1 MSSSPEIFRNK
12 KIKKAKTDHH
22 TSRED
27 RDNEDRNHKPHAKPI
42 RPNPQ
47 SALEHMYKLDQH
59 HNEEKKAQHERRM
72 MEDPKLREY
81 FTNEREK
88 EKARKKPEPIVYEK
102 EINNIK
108 YTVYQDEKRTKK
120 IAHNSTAAPV
130 MIEIIVNDR
139 VGKKERIKCYPS
151 DKVGDVKKL
160 IGAKVGT
167 RPEKIRL
174 QKGYHVLSDAITLE
188 DYEINHGSGIEMY
201 YN

>member
-1 MSSSPEIFRNK
+1 M
-12 KIKKAKTDHH
+12 KA
-22 TSRED
+22 
-27 RDNEDRNHKPHAKPI
+27 A
-42 RPNPQ
+42 PQ
-47 SALEHMYKLDQH
+47 SALEQLYKLDQH

-88 EKARKKPEPIVYEK
+88 EKTRKKPDPIIYEK

-120 IAHNSTAAPV
+120 IAQNSTAAPV
-130 MIEIIVNDR
+130 MIEILVNDR
-139 VGKKERIKCYPS
+139 CGKKERIKCYPS

-160 IGAKVGT
+160 IGAKIGT
-167 RPEKIRL
+167 RPDKIRL
-174 QKGYHVLSDAITLE
+174 QKGYHVLSDAIALE
-188 DYEINHGSGIEMY
+188 DYEINHGSGIELY